1 MSKFSRNQQ
10 GSILSFISI
19 ATVLVVL
26 IAGSIYFV
34 NQRAETAR
42 KNEASKLAEKTPK
55 DTGTTSTESI
65 NEPSK
70 SEPVTGATN
79 SNVAVSNSLPETG
92 MGLDVVR
99 MLTIGVMTASF
110 SYFVTSRRNLKL
122 SL

>member
-19 ATVLVVL
+19 AIVLVVL
-26 IAGSIYFV
+26 VAGSIYFV

-42 KNEASKLAEKTPK
+42 KNEASKLAEQTPQ
-55 DTGTTSTESI
+55 DSGTANKEPI
-65 NEPSK
+65 NESSTSQPAA
-70 SEPVTGATN
+70 ATN
-79 SNVAVSNSLPETG
+79 SSVAVNNNLPETG
-92 MGLDVVR
+92 MGSDIMSTLA
-99 MLTIGVMTASF
+99 LAAITASF

>member
-19 ATVLVVL
+19 AIVLVLL

-42 KNEASKLAEKTPK
+42 KDEASKLAEQTPQ
-55 DTGTTSTESI
+55 DSGTVSKEPVNESST
-65 NEPSK
+65 
-70 SEPVTGATN
+70 SEPAAETN
-79 SNVAVSNSLPETG
+79 SSVAVSNNLPETG
-92 MGLDVVR
+92 MGLDIMR
-99 MLTIGVMTASF
+99 MLALAAITASF
-110 SYFVTSRRNLKL
+110 SYFVISRRNLKL

>member
-19 ATVLVVL
+19 AIVLVLL

-42 KNEASKLAEKTPK
+42 KNEASKLAEQTPQ
-55 DTGTTSTESI
+55 DSGTVSKEPI
-65 NEPSK
+65 NESST
-70 SEPVTGATN
+70 SEPAAATN
-79 SNVAVSNSLPETG
+79 SSVAVSNNLPETG
-92 MGLDVVR
+92 MGSDIMSTLA
-99 MLTIGVMTASF
+99 LAAITASF
-110 SYFVTSRRNLKL
+110 SYFVISRRNLKL